1 MTKKSNPSPK
11 KHGGAR
17 EGAGRKKGSGPYG
30 EDTRVIR
37 VPISKIETVKSWLK
51 QTAQQANQQTT
62 ETALKDLHNHAL
74 SVFRPDIEK
83 RKHPKTVSIPLYG
96 HKVVAGFPSPAD
108 DYIEARLNLNDR
120 LIQHP
125 ETTFILRVE
134 GDSMK
139 NAGILDGDLLLVD
152 KSIKPVS
159 GKIVIAAID
168 GELTVKRLSITP
180 SANWLLP
187 ENDDYPAIE
196 IKEETDITIWGVVT
210 STIRE
215 F

>member
-1 MTKKSNPSPK
+1 MTQKPPLKNVKLS
-11 KHGGAR
+11 HGGSR
-17 EGAGRKKGSGPYG
+17 KGAGRKKGSGLYG
-30 EDTRVIR
+30 EPTQVMR
-37 VPISKIETVKSWLK
+37 VPASKVSVIKDWL
-51 QTAQQANQQTT
+51 ANQPTQHAT
-62 ETALKDLHNHAL
+62 ETALKTHHNTSITLFLPDTTKAPSHA
-74 SVFRPDIEK
+74 D
-83 RKHPKTVSIPLYG
+83 IPLYG

-108 DYIEARLNLNDR
+108 DYIEARLNLNER
-120 LIQHP
+120 LIHHP

-168 GELTVKRLSITP
+168 GELTVKRLSMTP
-180 SANWLLP
+180 TANWLLP
-187 ENDDYPAIE
+187 ENDDYPPIE

>member
-1 MTKKSNPSPK
+1 MTQNQQSPSK
-11 KHGGAR
+11 AHGGAR
-17 EGAGRKKGSGPYG
+17 KGAGRKKGSGIYG
-30 EDTRVIR
+30 EATQVIR
-37 VPISKIETVKSWLK
+37 VPISKITTLKNWLAQANANIEEIEFNPPHK
-51 QTAQQANQQTT
+51 HPIALYRPDTTPQTA
-62 ETALKDLHNHAL
+62 
-74 SVFRPDIEK
+74 
-83 RKHPKTVSIPLYG
+83 HPPIPLYG

-120 LIQHP
+120 LIRHP

-180 SANWLLP
+180 TANWLLP

-196 IKEETDITIWGVVT
+196 IKEETEITIWGVVT

>member
-1 MTKKSNPSPK
+1 M
-11 KHGGAR
+11 
-17 EGAGRKKGSGPYG
+17 
-30 EDTRVIR
+30 
-37 VPISKIETVKSWLK
+37 
-51 QTAQQANQQTT
+51 
-62 ETALKDLHNHAL
+62 
-74 SVFRPDIEK
+74 
-83 RKHPKTVSIPLYG
+83 
-96 HKVVAGFPSPAD
+96 VAGFPSPAD

-120 LIQHP
+120 LIRHP

-180 SANWLLP
+180 TANWLLP

-196 IKEETDITIWGVVT
+196 IKEETEITIWGVVT

>member
-1 MTKKSNPSPK
+1 MTQKETLKTTKPA
-11 KHGGAR
+11 HGGLR
-17 EGAGRKKGSGPYG
+17 KGAGRKKGSGPYG
-30 EDTRVIR
+30 EATKVIR
-37 VPISKIETVKSWLK
+37 VPASKVSVIKDWLASHPI
-51 QTAQQANQQTT
+51 QNAT
-62 ETALKDLHNHAL
+62 ETALKAHHNTSITL
-74 SVFRPDIEK
+74 FRPDTTK
-83 RKHPKTVSIPLYG
+83 APAHRDIPLYG

-120 LIQHP
+120 LIHHP
-125 ETTFILRVE
+125 ETMFILRVE

-168 GELTVKRLSITP
+168 GELTVKRLSMT
-180 SANWLLP
+180 STANWLLP
-187 ENDDYPAIE
+187 ENDDYPPIE

>member
-1 MTKKSNPSPK
+1 MSRKETLKTAKPA
-11 KHGGAR
+11 HGGLR
-17 EGAGRKKGSGPYG
+17 KGAGRKKGSGPYG
-30 EDTRVIR
+30 EPTKVIR
-37 VPISKIETVKSWLK
+37 VPASKVSVIKDWLASHP
-51 QTAQQANQQTT
+51 THNAT
-62 ETALKDLHNHAL
+62 ETTLKTDYNR
-74 SVFRPDIEK
+74 SVSLFLPETMNQTDID
-83 RKHPKTVSIPLYG
+83 IPLYG

-108 DYIEARLNLNDR
+108 DYIEARLNLNEK

-139 NAGILDGDLLLVD
+139 DAGILDGDLLLVD
-152 KSIKPVS
+152 KSIKPVN

-168 GELTVKRLSITP
+168 GELTVKRLSMTP
-180 SANWLLP
+180 TANWLLP
-187 ENDDYPAIE
+187 ENDDYPPIE